1 MRPRISQMLV
11 LPPFQKQGLG
21 AKLLDT
27 VSKYYWNNPK
37 IVDITGMNIFEYMH
51 PQAFFINLV
60 VLALFYSYFIFLE
73 L

>member
-37 IVDITGMNIFEYMH
+37 IVDITGMNIFEDMH
-51 PQAFFINLV
+51 
-60 VLALFYSYFIFLE
+60 
-73 L
+73 

>member
-1 MRPRISQMLV
+1 MLV

-37 IVDITGMNIFEYMH
+37 IVDITGMNIFKYMH
-51 PQAFFINLV
+51 PKAFKTGSIGPIL
-60 VLALFYSYFIFLE
+60 
-73 L
+73 

>member
-51 PQAFFINLV
+51 ANAFKTW
-60 VLALFYSYFIFLE
+60 
-73 L
+73 

>member
-1 MRPRISQMLV
+1 MLV

-37 IVDITGMNIFEYMH
+37 IVDVTGMIIITGFT
-51 PQAFFINLV
+51 
-60 VLALFYSYFIFLE
+60 
-73 L
+73 

>member
-1 MRPRISQMLV
+1 MLV

-37 IVDITGMNIFEYMH
+37 IVDITGMNILEYMH
-51 PQAFFINLV
+51 ANVCKLV

>member
-1 MRPRISQMLV
+1 MLV

-37 IVDITGMNIFEYMH
+37 IVDITGMNIFKYMH
-51 PQAFFINLV
+51 PKAFKLV
-60 VLALFYSYFIFLE
+60 VLALFYSSFIFLE

>member
-1 MRPRISQMLV
+1 MLV

-37 IVDITGMNIFEYMH
+37 IVDITGMNILEYMH
-51 PQAFFINLV
+51 ANL
-60 VLALFYSYFIFLE
+60 
-73 L
+73 